1 MKGLIKL
8 SLLSG
13 CLVIAARANAQTAT
27 DTVKNVSAIAA
38 QDTTQGVK
46 VSVPPAAVVPK
57 TPVKPTVRR
66 VVPKKPKPIRTELS
80 GGLRLNSNGWGLFID
95 KGWVKSEEKDRDYFY
110 NIKLLQLELDEIR
123 HPKEVKRSNN
133 PSDNSPMAF
142 AYGKINNFYALK
154 LGYGAR
160 KMIAGKPEHNTVAIH
175 WVYLAGISAGLVK
188 PYYLEVQ
195 SVKGPNAGP
204 VETIK
209 YSDSNERKFLGLR
222 EDNGTVNYIIGSAG
236 FGKGLGE
243 IGFNPG
249 LHVKTALHF
258 DFAPSKTMKMAVE
271 TGVSAELYAKKIELM
286 ALQKAYPYTVS
297 VYASFQ
303 FGKRWQ

>member
-1 MKGLIKL
+1 MKGFIKL

-13 CLVIAARANAQTAT
+13 CLVIAFKSNAQQIAT
-27 DTVKNVSAIAA
+27 TP
-38 QDTTQGVK
+38 DTTQGVK
-46 VSVPPAAVVPK
+46 VAVPATAKTAVPK
-57 TPVKPTVRR
+57 PTAKR
-66 VVPKKPKPIRTELS
+66 VVVKKPKPIRTEMS
-80 GGLRLNSNGWGLFID
+80 GGLRLNSNGWGLFVD
-95 KGWVKSEEKDRDYFY
+95 KGWVRSEEKNRDYFY
-110 NIKLLQLELDEIR
+110 NIRLAQIELDEVR

-160 KMIAGKPEHNTVAIH
+160 RLIAGKPEHGTVAIH
-175 WVYLAGISAGLVK
+175 WVYLGGFSAGLVK

-195 SVKGPNAGP
+195 SVKGGQAGP

-209 YSDSNERKFLGLR
+209 YSDSNQRKFLGLR
-222 EDNGTVNYIIGSAG
+222 EDNGTANYIIGSAG

-249 LHVKTALHF
+249 IHLKTGLHF

-271 TGVSAELYAKKIELM
+271 AGVSGELYAKKVELM